1 MAIGIANYPNITAAS
16 AAYPNGQIKDD
27 PSGTPVNVLT
37 NGDLQI
43 TFDKILREAGVT
55 ANNLPDNETN
65 GYQIF
70 AALQKVAKRYDSY
83 VARLSATAS
92 GAPVV
97 TFLSESDFSAAI
109 VWARTGTGQYTGTL
123 VGAFPTMKT
132 QVFHSVIASN
142 KTADIY
148 AFSADV
154 ISLSIYDAGVLDDDF
169 TADIEIRVYR
179 P

>member
-55 ANNLPDNETN
+55 PNGLPDNETN
-65 GYQIF
+65 GYEIF
-70 AALQKVAKRYDSY
+70 EALQKVAKRYDSY
-83 VARLSATAS
+83 VARLTATAS

-97 TFLSESDFSAAI
+97 TFLSESDLSAAI

-123 VGAFPTMKT
+123 VGAFPATKT
-132 QVFHSVIASN
+132 QVFPSVTTLN
-142 KTADIY
+142 KTGSFARISD
-148 AFSADV
+148 DV
-154 ISLSIYDAGVLDDDF
+154 IGVFISDLSGALDDDF
-169 TADIEIRVYR
+169 VADIEIRVYR
-179 P
+179 